1 MLSRICSLIRM
12 KEPIVAEPG
21 LLLASGATVP
31 TAGTAGYQPAC
42 LFQNTATGVLYVNK
56 GTYAS
61 CNFTAVT
68 VA

>member
-1 MLSRICSLIRM
+1 MIARLCSVLHISRPSTD
-12 KEPIVAEPG
+12 G
-21 LLLASGATVP
+21 LLSHNGTTVP
-31 TAGTAGYQPAC
+31 TAGTSGYAPSC
-42 LFQNTATGVLYVNK
+42 LFQNVSTGVLYVNK